1 MALIAV
7 PFAFMV
13 GSRGAMAGV
22 GVSIGI
28 AIAYWGI
35 STVFEK
41 MGGIGELNSA
51 MAAWSPD
58 VIFALAGLYLLL
70 RIRS

>member
-1 MALIAV
+1 V

-13 GSRGAMAGV
+13 GNRGAMAGV

-28 AIAYWGI
+28 AIAYWGV

-41 MGGIGELNSA
+41 MGGIGELGPA
-51 MAAWSPD
+51 VAAWSPD
-58 VIFALAGLYLLL
+58 AIFAMAGLYLLL
-70 RIRS
+70 RVRS